1 MSSSGLASR
10 AFRRRWLPRIVVG
23 VVVLGVLLLAV
34 QALLGRVRMRRAE
47 RDAFPLEDGR
57 LALPGLAHPIEI
69 TRDGRGIPH
78 VEAENELDAY
88 FALGFAHAQDR
99 LAQMVWLQRTACGRA
114 AELAGRSALPADRL
128 ARTLG
133 LARAAEAQVARLD
146 PGTRAVLAAYAAG
159 VNAHIERVR
168 SGAVAPP
175 LALRRVDAN
184 LEPWTPADSL
194 ALVKL
199 YAWGLAGSLDESL
212 FLADLIEQLG
222 GLEAKPYFPRGGESA
237 TPPPQ
242 QEAARF
248 PAGRPGAPPRPD
260 PLAVAAGLFGFGVGS
275 SAWVVGGRLS
285 ASGRPLVAGDAH
297 LETTVPAF
305 FYEADLRG
313 GSLEVAGATLPGVP
327 VFWTGHNRR
336 VAWAS
341 TNARADVTDLYVETV
356 RSGTPGHFHDG
367 TAWRPLR
374 ERQETIAVRGG
385 SPQPL
390 VIRETDHGPLVNPLL
405 DGERE
410 PLALAWPGARP
421 GDGVGALLRAARAES
436 AADFRAA
443 LAAHHEPALVF
454 VFADADGAGGLQLAG
469 YLPRRSLPTG
479 LVPVPGRGDAYEWKG
494 PIPFDALP
502 QRTLAPGG
510 WLVAADGSLGEG
522 EGASIEW
529 LWRTGERSARIE
541 ELLRQASARRPIDLR
556 SLASLQADVGSPHA
570 LELARAALEL
580 AGDPAAL
587 GAEGRDAVSL
597 LRDWDGS
604 MSVDSV
610 GAALYHL
617 FLQRLMQGVLERRL
631 GPTLEARYLALRHAR
646 PLEPV
651 ADLLLGAAALA
662 PAEHDLLA
670 EQVRRCLREAWLQ
683 LAVRAGPNREKW
695 AWGRLHTV
703 RFRPLPFADPATEEA
718 LGPFPLDGDDDTVD
732 AAAFDPRRPFE
743 VSLASTYRFAA
754 DTAEL
759 EQTLSSLAPGQS
771 EHPGHPNRS
780 DGVERW
786 LAGRPRL
793 LFTSRLV
800 IDDIARARLVLAPGS
815 AAAAGKRP

>member
-1 MSSSGLASR
+1 MSPGVLASR
-10 AFRRRWLPRIVVG
+10 AFRRRWLRRIVAG
-23 VVVLGVLLLAV
+23 LTLFVLLLLAAQAV
-34 QALLGRVRMRRAE
+34 LGRVRMRRAE

-57 LALPGLAHPIEI
+57 LAVPGLGHPVEI

-78 VEAENELDAY
+78 VEAESELDAY
-88 FALGFAHAQDR
+88 FGLGFAHAQDR
-99 LAQMVWLQRTACGRA
+99 LAQMVWLRRTARGRA

-133 LARAAEAQVARLD
+133 LARDAEAQAGRLD
-146 PGTRAVLAAYAAG
+146 PATRALLNAYAAG
-159 VNAHIERVR
+159 VNAHIARIR
-168 SGAVAPP
+168 SGELAPP
-175 LALRRVDAN
+175 LALRRVDAA
-184 LEPWTPADSL
+184 LEAWTPTDSL

-199 YAWGLAGSLDESL
+199 YAWGLAGSLDESI
-212 FLADLIEQLG
+212 FLADLIERLG
-222 GLEAKPYFPRGGESA
+222 GLEAKPYFPRGGEPEA
-237 TPPPQ
+237 PLPQ
-242 QEAARF
+242 QEAVRSPGGA
-248 PAGRPGAPPRPD
+248 AGAPPRPD
-260 PLAVAAGLFGFGVGS
+260 PLAAAAGLLGFGVGS

-297 LETTVPAF
+297 LATTVPAF

-336 VAWAS
+336 VAWAA

-374 ERQETIAVRGG
+374 ERRETIAVRGG
-385 SPQPL
+385 SPQSL
-390 VIRETDHGPLVNPLL
+390 TIRETSHGPLVNPLL
-405 DGERE
+405 EEERE
-410 PLALAWPGARP
+410 PLALAWPGSRP
-421 GDGVGALLRAARAES
+421 GDGVGALLRAARAEN
-436 AADFRAA
+436 AAEFRAA

-454 VFADADGAGGLQLAG
+454 VFADSDGAGGLQLAG

-479 LVPVPGRGDAYEWKG
+479 LVPVPGRGDTYEWKG
-494 PIPFDALP
+494 AIPFEALP
-502 QRTLAPGG
+502 QRVLAPGG

-529 LWRTGERSARIE
+529 LWRSGERASRIE
-541 ELLRQASARRPIDLR
+541 ALLREASARGLLDLR
-556 SLASLQADVGSPHA
+556 SLAALQADVRSPRA
-570 LELARAALEL
+570 LELAHAALEL
-580 AGDPAAL
+580 AGDPGVL

-597 LRDWDGS
+597 LRGWDGS
-604 MSVDSV
+604 MSVDSI

-617 FLQRLMQGVLERRL
+617 FLQRLMQGVLERSL
-631 GPTLEARYLALRHAR
+631 GPGLEARYLALRHAH

-651 ADLLLGAAALA
+651 ADLLLGAGSLA
-662 PAEHDLLA
+662 PAERDALT
-670 EQVRRCLREAWLQ
+670 EEVRRCLREAWLQ

-695 AWGRLHTV
+695 AWGRIHTV
-703 RFRPLPFADPATEEA
+703 RFRPLPFSDPATEA
-718 LGPFPLDGDDDTVD
+718 SLGPFPLDGDEDTVD
-732 AAAFDPRRPFE
+732 AAAFDLRRPFE

-771 EHPGHPNRS
+771 EHPGHPNRD